1 MSVHRFVCHAG
12 TNVDKVIVL
21 KVENDNRWSVAK
33 EVSVESGKHENQ
45 IKCVTISSCGL
56 VSSW

>member
-1 MSVHRFVCHAG
+1 M
-12 TNVDKVIVL
+12 DKVIVL

-56 VSSW
+56 VSGW